1 MIRIVGHGDIAQAL
15 ERARPTLKDRLYF
28 ASGVSNPNETRRSE
42 FQREK
47 DLLASQPKNSQI
59 MYFSTMSIFTNNSR
73 YVKHKLE
80 MEALVKKFPHWA
92 IVRIGTI
99 TWGKNNQ
106 HILIPFLRSKVK
118 NKQHI
123 QIRNVVRYIV
133 DESEFIYWV
142 NLTPTDGNWE
152 MNITGR
158 KMTELQIFRK
168 YVSKSYEVTRSDDRS
183 IFSPLL
189 RPPAMLAQATQAG
202 RGRNP
207 SEAEISSHS
216 SSGLRP
222 RFSAKGDKNI
232 SLQR

>member
-1 MIRIVGHGDIAQAL
+1 MNKIAIITSNL
-15 ERARPTLKDRLYF
+15 GGFDKVLPHER
-28 ASGVSNPNETRRSE
+28 
-42 FQREK
+42 Q
-47 DLLASQPKNSQI
+47 
-59 MYFSTMSIFTNNSR
+59 SIPYDYYLFTD
-73 YVKHKLE
+73 E
-80 MEALVKKFPHWA
+80 KFPHWA

-133 DESEFIYWV
+133 DEPEFIYWV
-142 NLTPTDGNWE
+142 NLTPTYGNWE